1 MVSISRVFKGYRIG
15 CIGCMYEHGMR
26 DDVVMD
32 ARTLHVGGEWYSIEW
47 YAYLWDL
54 RAVELAALVVCMSML

>member
-1 MVSISRVFKGYRIG
+1 
-15 CIGCMYEHGMR
+15 MR

-54 RAVELAALVVCMSML
+54 RAVEKAALAACTKTLCGFKKCRECCLLRG